1 MLQGAAPVLLGRHRG
16 MCCRTQRHLV
26 VTPRASTA
34 LADDGWTL
42 PTPSAAELAAQ
53 REPLTRRLL
62 ELAAVTSRGQVA
74 DFSTLVD
81 VEDIVLQLEATASD
95 EVDVVARQQAL
106 SGSWRLVYSSVEL
119 FRSSPFFWAFQSAT
133 GSEDLAQAVF
143 KFTAGL
149 PVAGSRGPFGEV
161 RQVLDLQAGRL
172 VSEVDMRLFES
183 LNGTVVTE
191 ARCRLDDDD
200 ATRLLVTVESTR
212 VTGSNVDPSGALDG
226 VVTPVEQLFAAL
238 RGGQPLTVAAR
249 TRYVDDN
256 VRITR
261 TGFRE
266 DQIFVYARRT

>member
-1 MLQGAAPVLLGRHRG
+1 MLLGRHRG
-16 MCCRTQRHLV
+16 VCCRTERHRV

-42 PTPSAAELAAQ
+42 PTPSAAELAA
-53 REPLTRRLL
+53 PLTRRLL

-183 LNGTVVTE
+183 LFGLLPGLNGTVVTE

-256 VRITR
+256 IRITR
-261 TGFRE
+261 TGERE